1 MLPQPTGA
9 VEAQEGSR
17 TEDGHHHVILAIP
30 RPFLAQTLE
39 EWFDAPSPVVPS
51 EEEAKI
57 SVGAVSAAKRID
69 SDTARKVFSRTL
81 ALRPGD
87 SYRLALGAWRLIERV
102 RGSFFPCGARG
113 G

>member
-81 ALRPGD
+81 ALRPAN
-87 SYRLALGAWRLIERV
+87 SYRLALGAWRPIERV
-102 RGSFFPCGARG
+102 HRTIFHRGEG
-113 G
+113 